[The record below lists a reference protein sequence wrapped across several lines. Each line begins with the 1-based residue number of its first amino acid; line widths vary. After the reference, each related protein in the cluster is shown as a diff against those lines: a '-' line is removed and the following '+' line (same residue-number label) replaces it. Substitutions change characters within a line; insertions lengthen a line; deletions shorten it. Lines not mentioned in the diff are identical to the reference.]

1 MCDYESPNNYG
12 ATDEEQELND
22 LSDLMSKLASVE
34 TQIRDDYSIEKRF
47 GIADR
52 IGEMWLEVSEKEKEL
67 REG

>member
-1 MCDYESPNNYG
+1 
-12 ATDEEQELND
+12 
-22 LSDLMSKLASVE
+22 MSKLTSVE
-34 TQIRDDYSIEKRF
+34 TQIRDDYPIEKRF